1 MNLDQLP
8 FNAFDLIL
16 VVTLGL
22 GIYYGR
28 RKGMSGGLLSMSK
41 WLAIVFGC
49 AALYLPIG
57 SFLASSTSMFSTLFC
72 YIIAYLGSMI
82 LIVLLFLGISRAL
95 GGKLVGSDVFG
106 GSEYYLGMGA
116 GLIRSTCILITGLAL
131 LNAPYFSPA
140 DVKAGE
146 KFQNDVY
153 GSNFFP
159 TLHSLQAH
167 VFEKSL
173 TGPWIKDNLS
183 FMLITPTRSETKELH
198 QKEAKWQ

>member
-8 FNAFDLIL
+8 FNTFDVILI
-16 VVTLGL
+16 VALGL

-28 RKGMSGGLLSMSK
+28 KKGFSGGLMSMSK

-49 AALYLPIG
+49 AFLYLPIG
-57 SFLASSTSMFSTLFC
+57 SFLATSTSMFSTLFC
-72 YIIAYLGSMI
+72 YVMAYIGAMI
-82 LIVLLFLGISRAL
+82 LIVLLFLGISRAM

-106 GSEYYLGMGA
+106 GAEYYLGMGA
-116 GLIRSTCILITGLAL
+116 GLVRSSCILLTALAL
-131 LNAPYFSPA
+131 LNAEYFSPA
-140 DVKAGE
+140 DVKDME
-146 KFQNDVY
+146 RFQNDVY

-159 TLHSLQAH
+159 TLHTLQAY

-183 FMLITPTRSETKELH
+183 FMLITPTKSEKKELH
-198 QKEAKWQ
+198 QKDAKWQ